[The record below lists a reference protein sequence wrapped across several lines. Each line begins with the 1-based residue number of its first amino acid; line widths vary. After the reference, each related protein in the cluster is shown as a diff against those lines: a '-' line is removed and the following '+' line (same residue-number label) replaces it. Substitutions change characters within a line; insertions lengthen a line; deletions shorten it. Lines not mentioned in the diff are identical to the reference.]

1 MARFFLIIWLLAQ
14 PVTALADTVRLAVA
28 ANALPAAEA
37 LARAFT
43 DETGEAVSI
52 AHGATGKLYVQIT
65 RGAPFDIFLSADSA
79 RPERLMREGLGR
91 ASKPYALGR
100 LVLVAPEGI
109 DAHGA
114 PADLLRGQRIALA
127 DPALAPYGAAAVETL
142 DAWGLGLDGVQP
154 LLAENVG
161 QVAVW
166 LSTGNA
172 DYGLLAASLLP
183 DLQTR
188 RDVTAIPVATDLHAP
203 IAQDAVWLA
212 SAADTPVAARFWAWL
227 DSETADAILA
237 DHGYDVPAR

>member
-1 MARFFLIIWLLAQ
+1 MVRLFLIIWLLAQ

-43 DETGEAVSI
+43 TETGDAVSI

-100 LVLVAPEGI
+100 LVLVVPAGI
-109 DAHGA
+109 DPRSA

-142 DAWGLGLDGVQP
+142 ATWGLGLDAVQP

-183 DLQTR
+183 DLRAR
-188 RDVTAIPVATDLHAP
+188 RDVSVLPVADDLHAP

-212 SAADTPVAARFWAWL
+212 SAAEVPAAARFWDWL
-227 DSETADAILA
+227 DSEMADAILL